1 MDSTVLN
8 KRKNEILDIQEG
20 MLKRATEAKVQLTE
34 TEEAQFK
41 NLTAELDQ
49 INGNIT
55 RFAAIAK
62 GRSEVGTPRQSA
74 IITSKEA
81 SKKFYAMGGYRAA
94 TELQPEYGDAF
105 WKALKSGK
113 HGFEAFAFQNAALSA
128 STTYTFTP
136 YVNVNTGE
144 VFILFTGTSAPSLAQ
159 MAQVAN
165 GDGNAPCAG
174 SVYITAATGAS
185 GGGGT
190 GGHGGG
196 GSPSCFSPNTKVK
209 TQRGSV
215 AITAVLVGQDMSPN
229 AAGEWGIIE
238 GVTTADWDG
247 PMLDMGDGELSTYL
261 SDDANSKKHLG
272 ILFASDAAEV
282 VISEFEPLQ
291 NGSFK
296 IVLIRGTADQWKA
309 RPEDA
314 LSESEI
320 EQKVERACLYAWLV
334 AYFESDPASAT
345 ISVKPGRPAKAKN
358 GKEVK
363 RALAEIRT
371 IVIDGVEKIFTTDGI
386 NFRVHAR
393 GWHVRRHNVREHERH
408 YASGKVAIVRAFQRG
423 DINLGFVSHESQ
435 AAQPETRF
443 SVQPDKVFFDTEQKA
458 KSTAAGK

>member
-1 MDSTVLN
+1 MIIDDVRRWL
-8 KRKNEILDIQEG
+8 Q
-20 MLKRATEAKVQLTE
+20 
-34 TEEAQFK
+34 
-41 NLTAELDQ
+41 
-49 INGNIT
+49 
-55 RFAAIAK
+55 
-62 GRSEVGTPRQSA
+62 RSGSIPA
-74 IITSKEA
+74 FITS
-81 SKKFYAMGGYRAA
+81 A
-94 TELQPEYGDAF
+94 TAYEI
-105 WKALKSGK
+105 S
-113 HGFEAFAFQNAALSA
+113 
-128 STTYTFTP
+128 
-136 YVNVNTGE
+136 
-144 VFILFTGTSAPSLAQ
+144 
-159 MAQVAN
+159 
-165 GDGNAPCAG
+165 
-174 SVYITAATGAS
+174 
-185 GGGGT
+185 
-190 GGHGGG
+190 
-196 GSPSCFSPNTKVK
+196 
-209 TQRGSV
+209 
-215 AITAVLVGQDMSPN
+215 
-229 AAGEWGIIE
+229 
-238 GVTTADWDG
+238 GVTAFLNYLEKKQKLEEFLADAT
-247 PMLDMGDGELSTYL
+247 LDSFSRHTRWLEGEYL